1 MAQLGMVGLGRMGAN
16 LVRRLMRDGHDC
28 VVYDVNPDPIK
39 ELAGEGATGAST
51 LAELAEK
58 LDAPRSVWVM
68 VPAGEITESTVKEV
82 AEVLEKGDAII
93 DGGNSYYRDDIRR
106 SQMVGEKGI
115 DYIDCGTSG
124 GVFGLDRGFCLMIG
138 GPDEAVERLDPIFKT
153 IAPGVDSAER
163 TPGRNGDPDTA
174 ENGYLHCG
182 PSGAGHFV
190 KMVHNGIEYG
200 VMAAY
205 AEGLNILKN
214 ANAGKVKREMDAETA
229 PLEHPEYYQYDLDI
243 PQVAEVWRRGSV
255 IGSWLLDLTAA
266 SLQES
271 NDLSDFEGR
280 VSDSGEGRWT
290 SIAAIEEGVPAG
302 VLTTALYERFASRD
316 LDDFADRVLSAMRY
330 QFGGHK
336 EKPE

>member
-1 MAQLGMVGLGRMGAN
+1 MPPVAQLGMVGLGRMGAN
-16 LVRRLMRDGHDC
+16 LVRRLMRDGQDC
-28 VVYDVNPDPIK
+28 VVYDVNPDPIE
-39 ELAGEGATGAST
+39 ELQGEGATGASS
-51 LAELAEK
+51 LKELAEK
-58 LDAPRSVWVM
+58 LDAPRAVWVM
-68 VPAGEITESTVKEV
+68 VPAGEITETTVHEV
-82 AEVLEKGDAII
+82 ADVLEAGDAII

-106 SQMVGEKGI
+106 SQELGERGI

-124 GVFGLDRGFCLMIG
+124 GVFGLDRGYCLMIG
-138 GPDEAVERLDPIFKT
+138 GPDAAV
-153 IAPGVDSAER
+153 ER
-163 TPGRNGDPDTA
+163 TPGRSGEPDFA

-200 VMAAY
+200 LMAAY

-214 ANAGKVKREMDAETA
+214 ANAGKVEREMDAETA

-243 PQVAEVWRRGSV
+243 PQIAEVWRRGSV
-255 IGSWLLDLTAA
+255 VGSWLLDLTAA
-266 SLQES
+266 ALQES
-271 NDLSDFEGR
+271 PDLAAFAGR

-316 LDDFADRVLSAMRY
+316 LDDFADKVLSAMRR
-330 QFGGHK
+330 QFGGHA
-336 EKPE
+336 EKPS